1 MLQTPSKRGKKG
13 GFASGIGLADE
24 KKVASCVGEKEL
36 ELAVEGLGVDILKSI
51 LSGEALD

>member
-1 MLQTPSKRGKKG
+1 M
-13 GFASGIGLADE
+13 GFTASVGLVDE

-36 ELAVEGLGVDILKSI
+36 EQAIAGLGTDILKSI